1 MEKVRV
7 GENYIIKLPES
18 IRAFIKTN
26 DEFIINRFNDTIEL
40 KKIRKMDLLEKATRI
55 KDKDR
60 PSTVELNSIIHKL
73 RKKK

>member
-1 MEKVRV
+1 MEKVRI